1 MPGFSAIKRIGNVM
15 SFIKGSVS
23 PRGGYNLRN
32 SRRER
37 EVQRMEAK
45 ATKGVAICLAQD
57 SMNHEREER
66 ASGK

>member
-1 MPGFSAIKRIGNVM
+1 MIISKALFLSKVLEDTLWQNKGVIK
-15 SFIKGSVS
+15 
-23 PRGGYNLRN
+23 
-32 SRRER
+32 ER